1 MELLD
6 VKSELE
12 KKLEIALSDR
22 DALVKYFRK
31 KYGQDQKERLQEV
44 DAKMKGLREGV
55 ILSRSRHAQE
65 GCSYDKRGACGHSRA
80 AQV

>member
-22 DALVKYFRK
+22 DTLEKDLRK
-31 KYGQDQKERLQEV
+31 KYGQDQKELLQEA

-55 ILSRSRHAQE
+55 ILSRSRNAQE
-65 GCSYDKRGACGHSRA
+65 GYSYDKSL
-80 AQV
+80 